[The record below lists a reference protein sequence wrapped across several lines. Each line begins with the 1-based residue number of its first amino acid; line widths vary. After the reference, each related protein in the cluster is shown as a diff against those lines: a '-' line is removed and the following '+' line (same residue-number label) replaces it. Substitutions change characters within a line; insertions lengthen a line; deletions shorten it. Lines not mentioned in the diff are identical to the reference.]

1 LIGLLG
7 DDEYNLSPKGEVN
20 VILTKNPNQKQK
32 VLPIEVKNKIVE
44 AIHGLRFGTV
54 SIIVQ
59 DGHVIQI
66 EKLEKER
73 VK

>member
-1 LIGLLG
+1 MGA
-7 DDEYNLSPKGEVN
+7 
-20 VILTKNPNQKQK
+20 TKNCNTQQEAFSAEVQK
-32 VLPIEVKNKIVE
+32 KIIE
-44 AIHGLRFGTV
+44 AISSLKFGIV

-73 VK
+73 LK

>member
-1 LIGLLG
+1 MG
-7 DDEYNLSPKGEVN
+7 V
-20 VILTKNPNQKQK
+20 TKNTDFKQDAFPLEVQK
-32 VLPIEVKNKIVE
+32 KIIE
-44 AIHGLRFGTV
+44 AIGSLKYGIV

-73 VK
+73 LK

>member
-1 LIGLLG
+1 MAAKSG
-7 DDEYNLSPKGEVN
+7 DSKPYIFPAEV
-20 VILTKNPNQKQK
+20 QK
-32 VLPIEVKNKIVE
+32 KIIE
-44 AIHGLRFGTV
+44 AIGSLKYGTV

-73 VK
+73 LK

>member
-1 LIGLLG
+1 MGTTKIPH
-7 DDEYNLSPKGEVN
+7 PKQEAFPAEV
-20 VILTKNPNQKQK
+20 QK
-32 VLPIEVKNKIVE
+32 KIIE
-44 AIHGLRFGTV
+44 AISSLKFGIV

-73 VK
+73 LK

>member
-1 LIGLLG
+1 MIFI
-7 DDEYNLSPKGEVN
+7 LSTNNNNSKHEAFPAEV
-20 VILTKNPNQKQK
+20 QK
-32 VLPIEVKNKIVE
+32 KIIE
-44 AIHGLRFGTV
+44 AINSLKFGIV

-73 VK
+73 LK

>member
-1 LIGLLG
+1 MGTAKDTDLKKEAFPL
-7 DDEYNLSPKGEVN
+7 EVQ
-20 VILTKNPNQKQK
+20 I
-32 VLPIEVKNKIVE
+32 KIIE
-44 AIHGLRFGTV
+44 AISSLKYGIV

-73 VK
+73 LK

>member
-1 LIGLLG
+1 MVVKSG
-7 DDEYNLSPKGEVN
+7 DSKPHVFPAEV
-20 VILTKNPNQKQK
+20 QK
-32 VLPIEVKNKIVE
+32 KIIE
-44 AIHGLRFGTV
+44 AIESLKYGTV

-73 VK
+73 LK

>member
-1 LIGLLG
+1 MGVIKMGSAKIP
-7 DDEYNLSPKGEVN
+7 DPKRDAFPLE
-20 VILTKNPNQKQK
+20 IQK
-32 VLPIEVKNKIVE
+32 KIIE
-44 AIHGLRFGTV
+44 AISSLKYGIV

-73 VK
+73 LK

>member
-1 LIGLLG
+1 M
-7 DDEYNLSPKGEVN
+7 
-20 VILTKNPNQKQK
+20 
-32 VLPIEVKNKIVE
+32 PISSRMRFTRSAKKIIE
-44 AIHGLRFGTV
+44 AINSLKFGIV

-73 VK
+73 LK

>member
-1 LIGLLG
+1 LRTVKKA
-7 DDEYNLSPKGEVN
+7 NPKQEAF
-20 VILTKNPNQKQK
+20 PE
-32 VLPIEVKNKIVE
+32 EVKNKIIE
-44 AIHGLRFGTV
+44 AIHSLKYGIV

-73 VK
+73 LK

>member
-1 LIGLLG
+1 M
-7 DDEYNLSPKGEVN
+7 
-20 VILTKNPNQKQK
+20 
-32 VLPIEVKNKIVE
+32 E
-44 AIHGLRFGTV
+44 AIHSLKYGIV

-73 VK
+73 LK

>member
-1 LIGLLG
+1 MGTAKDHDIKKEEFPL
-7 DDEYNLSPKGEVN
+7 EVQ
-20 VILTKNPNQKQK
+20 TK
-32 VLPIEVKNKIVE
+32 IID
-44 AIHGLRFGTV
+44 AIRSLKYGVV

-73 VK
+73 LK

>member
-1 LIGLLG
+1 M
-7 DDEYNLSPKGEVN
+7 
-20 VILTKNPNQKQK
+20 ILTKSPNQKQK

-54 SIIVQ
+54 NIIVQ
-59 DGHVIQI
+59 DGYVIQI

>member
-1 LIGLLG
+1 MGSAKIP
-7 DDEYNLSPKGEVN
+7 DPKRDAFPLE
-20 VILTKNPNQKQK
+20 IQK
-32 VLPIEVKNKIVE
+32 KIIE
-44 AIHGLRFGTV
+44 AISSLKYGIV

-73 VK
+73 LK

>member
-1 LIGLLG
+1 MSAIK
-7 DDEYNLSPKGEVN
+7 SPDVKQEVFTAE
-20 VILTKNPNQKQK
+20 IQR
-32 VLPIEVKNKIVE
+32 KIIE
-44 AIHGLRFGTV
+44 AISSLKFGIV

-73 VK
+73 LK